1 MDHIQ
6 TLTEHKKIRITGYLN
21 NDPIWIYF
29 VVWIKVLRKKS
40 TDLYWNT
47 ACCLLQLGWSI
58 GRSHTY
64 NS

>member
-29 VVWIKVLRKKS
+29 VVWIKVVRKKRKKINGPVLEYCMLL
-40 TDLYWNT
+40 TT
-47 ACCLLQLGWSI
+47 AGMVN
-58 GRSHTY
+58 R
-64 NS
+64 

>member
-29 VVWIKVLRKKS
+29 VVWIKVVRKKKEKNQRTCTGILHVAYYS
-40 TDLYWNT
+40 WDG
-47 ACCLLQLGWSI
+47 Q
-58 GRSHTY
+58 
-64 NS
+64 

>member
-29 VVWIKVLRKKS
+29 VVWIKVVRKKRKKS
-40 TDLYWNT
+40 RTCTGILHVAYYSWDG
-47 ACCLLQLGWSI
+47 Q
-58 GRSHTY
+58 
-64 NS
+64 